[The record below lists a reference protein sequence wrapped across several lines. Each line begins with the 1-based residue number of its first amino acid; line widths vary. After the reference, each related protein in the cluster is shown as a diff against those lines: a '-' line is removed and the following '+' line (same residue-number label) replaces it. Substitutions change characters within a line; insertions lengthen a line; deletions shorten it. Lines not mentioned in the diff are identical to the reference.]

1 MQSEDPNPQPHERFT
16 PSSSSSVIYP
26 ELLPSSAY
34 DLSSDLIHQHTQPD
48 LPSVRP
54 PGYKHE
60 HQLAREVPAY
70 QWPHNARKLG
80 MVRFNPRPQGVFTSK
95 KLFVYQSQAGE
106 IISVYPSFLYTW
118 VLLAALY
125 ALLTVSDILCISEAP

>member
-1 MQSEDPNPQPHERFT
+1 MQSENPNPQPQERFT

-34 DLSSDLIHQHTQPD
+34 DLSSDLIHQYTQPD

-60 HQLAREVPAY
+60 YQLACEVPVY
-70 QWPHNARKLG
+70 LWPHNARQLG
-80 MVRFNPRPQGVFTSK
+80 MVRFLPRPEGIWTSK
-95 KLFVYQSQAGE
+95 KLFMYHNEAGDT
-106 IISVYPSFLYTW
+106 ISVYPGFLYT
-118 VLLAALY
+118 
-125 ALLTVSDILCISEAP
+125 